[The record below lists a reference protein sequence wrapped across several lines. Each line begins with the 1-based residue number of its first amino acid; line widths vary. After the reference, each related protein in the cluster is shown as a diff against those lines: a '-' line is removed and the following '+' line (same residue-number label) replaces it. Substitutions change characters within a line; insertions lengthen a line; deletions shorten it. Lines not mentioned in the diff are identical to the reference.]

1 MPTEMMIAKVEVYI
15 DRKEDKDLKD
25 VMELIRVMERA
36 GATLRALTD
45 DEKELF
51 DEIADYLSGPE
62 RQRLLASSKRSAP
75 GILLKVAQN
84 ICKSSSSLK
93 IFWDSSRRFTKTF
106 PREDLR
112 TVEESR
118 FLKKILDAGQDY

>member
-1 MPTEMMIAKVEVYI
+1 MIAKVEVYI